1 MSRMIAAEETVL
13 SRGGS
18 VVRLAGLY
26 SQDRGPH
33 TFWLRNG
40 TVSSN
45 ADGLVN
51 TLHYEDAASVAIA
64 TCLYG
69 KKSD

>member
-1 MSRMIAAEETVL
+1 ML

-26 SQDRGPH
+26 TADRGPH
-33 TFWLRNG
+33 TMWLKNG
-40 TVSSN
+40 TVTSN

-51 TLHYEDAASVAIA
+51 TLHYEDAAKVAIA

-69 KKSD
+69 KRLAY